1 MSLRESLPFFEQRHD
16 ELLQRVR
23 EWLVREPGIDQ
34 PLEQGDFGGATRQ
47 FASSLG
53 RAGLLRHAVCASD
66 ATEPPDV
73 RSICLIR
80 DELAYRSGLADFVF
94 AMQGIGSLPIWRFG
108 TPELKKKYLPGLA
121 SGDRVGALALS
132 EPAGGSDVAATST
145 TAQADGNYFVI
156 NGVKTWI
163 SNGGVAD
170 QYVVLVRT
178 GEGPGARG
186 LSAFMVDADNPGLHV
201 EEQIDTMSPHALAT
215 LRFAECR
222 VHATSRLGK
231 AGEGFKIAMSTLDTF
246 RPSVGATAVGL
257 ARRALDETLAR
268 VSERRLFGKLMSEME
283 TVQMKLA
290 EMQVEVEAAKLMVY
304 RAAWLKDSGAPQ
316 ITAEA
321 SMAKYF
327 ATEAG
332 HRVVDAAVQLFGGRG
347 VTRGC
352 VIERLYR
359 DIRPTRIYE
368 GASEIQKL
376 VIGRRLLAGNRS
388 GATLS
393 SRHLDRRGAKI

>member
-1 MSLRESLPFFEQRHD
+1 MSLREILPFFDPGHD
-16 ELLQRVR
+16 DLLFRVR
-23 EWLVREPGIDQ
+23 DWLDREPEIDQ
-34 PLEQGDFGGATRQ
+34 PLEEGDFAAATRQ

-66 ATEPPDV
+66 AKEPPDV
-73 RSICLIR
+73 RSVCLIR
-80 DELAYRSGLADFVF
+80 EELAYRSGFADFVF

-108 TPELKKKYLPGLA
+108 SAALKKKYLPGLA
-121 SGDRVGALALS
+121 SGDRIGTLALS

-145 TAQADGNYFVI
+145 TAHADGDGFVI

-170 QYVVLVRT
+170 QYGVIVRT

-186 LSAFMVDADNPGLHV
+186 LSAFMVDADNPGLCI

-215 LRFAECR
+215 LRFTNCR
-222 VHATSRLGK
+222 VPASSRLGNP
-231 AGEGFKIAMSTLDTF
+231 GDGFKIAMSTLDTF
-246 RPSVGATAVGL
+246 RPSVGAAAVGM
-257 ARRALDETLAR
+257 ARRALDETVVR
-268 VSERRLFGKLMSEME
+268 VSERQLFGKLMSEME

-290 EMQVEVEAAKLMVY
+290 EMQVDTEAAKLMVY
-304 RAAWLKDSGAPQ
+304 RAAWLKDHGASQ

-321 SMAKYF
+321 SMAKYL
-327 ATEAG
+327 ATEVG
-332 HRVVDAAVQLFGGRG
+332 QRVIDSAVQLFGGRG

-352 VIERLYR
+352 VVERLYR

-376 VIGRRLLAGNRS
+376 VIGRRLLASQRS
-388 GATLS
+388 GSHTA
-393 SRHLDRRGAKI
+393 